1 MNFMDRYTVFNK
13 ELSYIN
19 NERINKSAKIL
30 IDLLPDYFFEV
41 AASSTGKYH
50 PDFALGVG
58 GLVRHTKAA
67 VRIAHELLNNKCIN
81 NYTSDEKDLIILSLI
96 LHDGI
101 KHGFIKEKYT
111 KVEHPLLASQFV
123 KENKN
128 KTQLSDKEVEYICE
142 AIESHMGE
150 FNKDFHNNEI
160 LPLPKNKHCRFVNM
174 CDYLSSKKFLDIKF
188 DDNNNIL
195 N

>member
-1 MNFMDRYTVFNK
+1 MDRYTVFNR
-13 ELSYIN
+13 ELDYIK
-19 NERINKSAKIL
+19 NERIRKSSKTL

-41 AASSTGKYH
+41 PASSTGKYH
-50 PDFALGVG
+50 PAFALGDG

-101 KHGFIKEKYT
+101 KLGLPREKYT
-111 KVEHPLLASQFV
+111 KVEHPILASKFV
-123 KENKN
+123 QDNKDN
-128 KTQLSDKEVEYICE
+128 TELLDEEIKYICE

-150 FNKDFHNNEI
+150 FNKDYKGNEV
-160 LPLPKNKHCRFVNM
+160 LPIPKSKHSRFVNM

-188 DDNNNIL
+188 DENNNII